1 MGWRKTLINLLVV
14 VAAPLALGAPVR
26 AQAPAPVPATQEV
39 YLVAYVDVLPSA
51 RATMVG
57 AIKQYREASSRA
69 SSDGRIEA
77 FEQTGRP
84 GHYVLI
90 ERWKDQA
97 ALDAHAATAH
107 AKAFRA
113 AMQPVR
119 VSGYDERPYRS
130 LSTSAGSGTGAATV
144 FVISHV
150 DIGGGAQAQ
159 APAMLSKLAE
169 ASRQEPGSVR
179 FDVFVHAMRANHFTV
194 FEAWRDQNALDA
206 HVAAPHTK
214 SYRDVLQPI
223 SGSPVDERVFTAVQ

>member
-1 MGWRKTLINLLVV
+1 MSWRDALIGLVV
-14 VAAPLALGAPVR
+14 IVMSPLMSTGVLR
-26 AQAPAPVPATQEV
+26 AQAPAGTEV
-39 YLVAYVDVLPSA
+39 YAVAYVDVLPSA
-51 RATMVG
+51 RATMVA

-69 SSDGRIEA
+69 SNDGRIDA
-77 FEQTGRP
+77 FEQNGRP
-84 GHYVLI
+84 GHYVVI

-97 ALDAHAATAH
+97 ALDIHAATAH
-107 AKAFRA
+107 AKAFRT

-119 VSGYDERPYRS
+119 VSGYDERPYKP
-130 LSTSAGSGTGAATV
+130 LATGAGAWSGAGTV

-159 APAMLSKLAE
+159 APAILSKLAE
-169 ASRQEPGSVR
+169 ASRQEPGSLR
-179 FDVFVHAMRANHFTV
+179 FDVLVHAMRANHFTV
-194 FEAWRDQNALDA
+194 FEAWRDQSALDA